1 MSPLLVESQPAGL
14 STAESDSSCSF
25 SVASNAAAM
34 RSNNHHHSIAIHA
47 SPLGGEVKSAVDSS
61 VDTKPQISTTVA
73 ASTRRSSMKRIVS
86 MPKITTRS
94 PKTHI
99 DTAARRHAV
108 DPCSLSLSSSIGS
121 SAPAVLIRAP
131 SVDSIESKPIRSIMT
146 SRTLHESLHRG
157 RTQRKQRTGSI
168 TFGQV
173 SIREYERI
181 LGDNP
186 SVTSGPPLSIGWRY
200 APQPI
205 QIDVD
210 TFEAGKGLPRSSSEY
225 LVPKA
230 VREKILREH
239 AEASRRE
246 LAHAVRNINRQ
257 KQQRRKTVVNLPLA
271 PAEERIEKVKRSVQ
285 KVLKARAPYSKEEAR
300 LWDEAHAVAM
310 EKARRLEE
318 SIRNG
323 EKLSMKK
330 VYEIGTP
337 WNNVVPSR
345 SNSKRE
351 EIDDGCSEEAKR
363 SESFHEDDTGAEND
377 LKDSVETSTS
387 AQVPP
392 DISNAC
398 KYEPQPQKRRV
409 SIDTSNLESSSPDRN
424 IRASRFE
431 DNFRHSDS
439 DIAGLTKLK
448 SEIVA
453 SENENDVDEIFAK
466 LVLDEGA
473 VN

>member
-1 MSPLLVESQPAGL
+1 MPPLLVESQPAGL
-14 STAESDSSCSF
+14 STAESESDSLDRKA
-25 SVASNAAAM
+25 VAMLPN
-34 RSNNHHHSIAIHA
+34 RHDHSIAIHA
-47 SPLGGEVKSAVDSS
+47 PGLGSDDKSAANSNVE
-61 VDTKPQISTTVA
+61 TKPQISTTGTP
-73 ASTRRSSMKRIVS
+73 SMPSPSMKRILS
-86 MPKITTRS
+86 MPKVRRYS
-94 PKTHI
+94 KSHI
-99 DTAARRHAV
+99 DAAARRHTV
-108 DPCSLSLSSSIGS
+108 DPSTFGLSGSLGS

-157 RTQRKQRTGSI
+157 KSQRKPRTGSI

-173 SIREYERI
+173 CIREYERV

-200 APQPI
+200 ASQPI

-210 TFEAGKGLPRSSSEY
+210 AFEAGKGFPRSSSEY

-239 AEASRRE
+239 ADASRRD

-257 KQQRRKTVVNLPLA
+257 KQQRRKTVVNLALA
-271 PAEERIEKVKRSVQ
+271 PAEEKIEKVKRSVQ
-285 KVLKARAPYSKEEAR
+285 KVLKARASYTKEEAR

-323 EKLSMKK
+323 ERLSMKK

-345 SNSKRE
+345 SNSKGE
-351 EIDDGCSEEAKR
+351 EVDDGCSEEGKR
-363 SESFHEDDTGAEND
+363 SASFNENDTVAQSD
-377 LKDSVETSTS
+377 LKDSVEASIST
-387 AQVPP
+387 QVQT
-392 DISNAC
+392 DLCC
-398 KYEPQPQKRRV
+398 KFEPQKRRV
-409 SIDTSNLESSSPDRN
+409 SIDASNLKISSMGLSPDRSTP
-424 IRASRFE
+424 ASRI
-431 DNFRHSDS
+431 DNNFRRSDS
-439 DIAGLTKLK
+439 DLARLK
-448 SEIVA
+448 NVKFEIVA
-453 SENENDVDEIFAK
+453 SENESDVDEIFAK
-466 LVLDEGA
+466 LVLDEGTS
-473 VN
+473 V